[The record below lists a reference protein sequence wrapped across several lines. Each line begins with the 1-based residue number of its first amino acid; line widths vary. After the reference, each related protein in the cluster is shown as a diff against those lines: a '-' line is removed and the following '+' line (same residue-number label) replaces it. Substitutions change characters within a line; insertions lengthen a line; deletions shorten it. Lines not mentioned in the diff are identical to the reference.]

1 MDFRAMISDH
11 IVLQNIGARLE
22 LLRIKKGYPSYE
34 AFAIANQLSR
44 MQYWRIE
51 KGKTNITIK
60 SLVAILN
67 IHDITIEEFF
77 KIKVPKKGIQKPKT
91 NANK

>member
-1 MDFRAMISDH
+1 MISDH

-22 LLRIKKGYPSYE
+22 YLRIKKGYTSYE
-34 AFAIANQLSR
+34 SFAIANQLSR

-60 SLVAILN
+60 SLIAILN
-67 IHDITIEEFF
+67 IHQISIEDFF
-77 KIKVPKKGIQKPKT
+77 RLKIPKK
-91 NANK
+91 AS

>member
-1 MDFRAMISDH
+1 MECELWTLGAMISDH

-22 LLRIKKGYPSYE
+22 QLRIKKGYASYE
-34 AFAIANQLSR
+34 AFAIAHQLSR

-60 SLVAILN
+60 SLVTILN
-67 IHDITIEEFF
+67 IHNLSIEEFF
-77 KIKVPKKGIQKPKT
+77 KIRVSKMPV
-91 NANK
+91 